1 MPSQPWRRL
10 FAYDAWAN
18 RETWRSLHA
27 LAPPPDASVAL
38 LAHIAAAEWLWLGRM
53 AYDVKRIAVWPSL
66 TLLQCA
72 EELRELEFAW
82 DGFFEQVL
90 PDRLGSSFEY
100 TNSKG
105 ERFTSTVQDI
115 LMHVI
120 LHGEHH
126 RGQVARQVR
135 EAAGEPAYT
144 DFIHA
149 VRAHGL

>member
-1 MPSQPWRRL
+1 VAQHSWRRL

-18 RETWRSLHA
+18 RESWRSLQS
-27 LAPPPDASVAL
+27 LPSPPEAAVGRLS
-38 LAHIAAAEWLWLGRM
+38 HIIAAEWLWLGRM
-53 AYDVKRIAVWPSL
+53 AYDAKKMAVWPGL
-66 TLLQCA
+66 TLTQCA
-72 EELRELEFAW
+72 DELRALEFAW

-90 PDRLGSSFEY
+90 PERFASSFEY

-126 RGQVARQVR
+126 RGQIAREVR
-135 EAAGEPAYT
+135 DAGGDPAYT

-149 VRAHGL
+149 VRTHRV